1 MENYT
6 TPLQKI
12 LLMHE
17 KEINALNKMIIEITE
32 KINNY
37 HPELIDFL
45 NEMPI
50 TMPDEKDPCVTI
62 ESLKKYYTSLENLI
76 EQFENNHEELSQ

>member
-12 LLMHE
+12 HLLHE
-17 KEINALNKMIIEITE
+17 KEINALNKMIMEITE
-32 KINNY
+32 KINNN
-37 HPELIDFL
+37 HPELVDFL

-50 TMPDEKDPCVTI
+50 TMPDEKDPSVTI
-62 ESLKKYYTSLENLI
+62 ETLKKYYTSLENLI
-76 EQFENNHEELSQ
+76 EQFENNHEEASQ